1 MWHCLTSKNAS
12 SPGTVKELWL
22 CFQPRGVRSHK
33 QGFLQM
39 ALRSCHIQGS
49 ITTTMPDSLCFT
61 IAPW

>member
-1 MWHCLTSKNAS
+1 MWQCLTSKNES

-49 ITTTMPDSLCFT
+49 ITTTMLDSRWFR
-61 IAPW
+61 IAPR